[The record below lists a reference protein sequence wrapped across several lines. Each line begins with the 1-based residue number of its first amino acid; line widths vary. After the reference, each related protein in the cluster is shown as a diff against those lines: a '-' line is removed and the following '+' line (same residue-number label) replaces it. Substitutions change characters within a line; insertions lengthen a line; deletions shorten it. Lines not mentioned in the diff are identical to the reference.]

1 MDLKRF
7 FVGSPIG
14 RLALSARESIDKLTT
29 VIAHPENAGMLA
41 NDYLAGFV
49 MTRLCGEEKIFI
61 DVGSHIGSV
70 IAQVSHY
77 CPESRVI
84 SFEAMPD
91 KVEHLRRKF
100 PKVECHQ
107 CALGERE
114 GEVSFFVNLKET
126 GFSSLGKPSPNEDS
140 NSVEIKVPLKTLDS
154 LVDENGVDLIK
165 IDVEGA
171 ELGVLRG
178 GERLIGRSRPV
189 VMFESGPPKDDGLGY
204 TKDALWQWFADRNY
218 AVLVPNRVA
227 HQDPGLSREGFVES
241 HLYPR
246 RATNYFAVPNERRD
260 EVRDRVRG
268 ILGLHGV

>member
-1 MDLKRF
+1 
-7 FVGSPIG
+7 
-14 RLALSARESIDKLTT
+14 
-29 VIAHPENAGMLA
+29 
-41 NDYLAGFV
+41 
-49 MTRLCGEEKIFI
+49 
-61 DVGSHIGSV
+61 
-70 IAQVSHY
+70 
-77 CPESRVI
+77 
-84 SFEAMPD
+84 MPD